1 MDPEDCT
8 LATCSLE
15 DAYMHYQPSIPGCSV
30 YIALYGLLLVIQAI
44 QCPIYRMWGFS
55 GSMVIGLTLDIIGY
69 VARILF
75 HGDPFNFDYF
85 LMYATIKN
93 KYSTVLTL

>member
-1 MDPEDCT
+1 MNPKYCT
-8 LATCSLE
+8 LETCSLE
-15 DAYMHYQPSIPGCSV
+15 DAYMHYRPSIAGCIV
-30 YIALYGLLLVIQAI
+30 YIALYGLLLVIQTI

-75 HGDPFNFDYF
+75 HGDPFNFNYF
-85 LMYATIKN
+85 LM
-93 KYSTVLTL
+93 